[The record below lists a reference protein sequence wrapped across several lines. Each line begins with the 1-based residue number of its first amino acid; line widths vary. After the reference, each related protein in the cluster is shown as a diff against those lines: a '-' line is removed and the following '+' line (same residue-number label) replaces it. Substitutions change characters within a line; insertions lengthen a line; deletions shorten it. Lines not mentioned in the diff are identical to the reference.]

1 MKSKNLFKKLSVLAL
16 VFIMIFALAACSN
29 DTATEDD
36 TQAVT
41 VVSLETV
48 DDQEVAYGTAVEDV
62 PLPAEVEATF
72 SDDSTDDLAVAWESD
87 DYTADVPGDYTF
99 VGSVE
104 YEGEVTNTNDVTV
117 TVLEEA
123 GVENQSF
130 LRVWYN
136 DDDEIEIYEDD
147 TLYLVHGETDRNFN
161 LMFHNRGDQFIAES
175 FVVDHYDI
183 AGDER
188 LRVWS
193 MPDDTIT
200 LAEDKSRVLEDLQ
213 EEYAFDGIMVN
224 DDDRLE
230 LRVDENGDG
239 EPDFRDDIAMVVGV
253 AVLTDADGN
262 EEWVTYTDL
271 QGALD
276 AAGDEYTV
284 TLYDDVTEDVTIN
297 NEDLTLDINGNT
309 ITGDVGVA
317 ADGVTITGSTITGD
331 LTISADNVTA
341 TGITLTG
348 NAIFA
353 NRSAN
358 NTYTGTRGAGSVY
371 LYATVQ
377 VKNANELFDALQTG
391 ENMIV
396 FDEDIEV
403 DYTVEIQHENV
414 TIDLNGYNLSHE
426 TPVSSP
432 STLYPIT
439 NWTESL
445 PMILINEPG
454 AKIVGPSQNRS
465 TIESMGIY
473 VRAGLR
479 DTVIKDVDFSGFNA
493 ILLGAD
499 PVVSPDKTTL
509 NLKGDINTSGTLAMA
524 SLSLS
529 LWENDY
535 AFIGNDATIGGAG
548 TVIMG
553 YADFDKLT
561 FEAEEVG
568 IVNWIRLGDV
578 TFEEDVN
585 LQFVNA
591 NVYEP
596 VTDPNVYLR
605 VLNNKTV
612 KFNNVVDTWNL
623 NLPTHLVI
631 DAYLDTGALSSNLT
645 YTGTI
650 TGSGEFDLNNNDSLL
665 MLSERIRVL
674 DFDITGGDINV
685 AEGNVYFEDI
695 SGGQFSRKVNV
706 GQNTHSGLD
715 EATLHLLDN
724 FPLNTSSN
732 VINVYGNGTLE
743 GRENTITG
751 SSGQVNVVEDEAT
764 ISNVT
769 IEPDLDLS
777 GFDVNFQGIVETNN
791 VLNADNITVTLV
803 SNPESKWI
811 MNEDLIADPFTLAG
825 KGEVDGHDN
834 IFDGSSGP
842 FIITGDITLKDTG
855 WKEYSWVDVENSAS
869 LTFEGTVE
877 NDDILSVAGMLYG
890 VENLDNALGL
900 TLNDYVAIENT
911 DFTFSAVPFFIDG
924 STTNFNVYS
933 DFSPITITLPADSK
947 AEWTADA
954 DDSSYWPS
962 PDVQSVVR
970 VDNKTIELTVGD
982 PGSAWNGVITGFA
995 ETNGDVIRTFKYKSH
1010 VIRGIE
1016 VDLGFISAEFDLELQ
1031 SSAL

>member
-48 DDQEVAYGTAVEDV
+48 EDQEVAYGTAIEDV

-117 TVLEEA
+117 TVLEE
-123 GVENQSF
+123 EEEEEDPTNQSF

-331 LTISADNVTA
+331 LTISADNVTT

-371 LYATVQ
+371 NYDSEAQ
-377 VKNANELFDALQTG
+377 VEDADELFEAL
-391 ENMIV
+391 EANHNLIV
-396 FDEDIEV
+396 FDEDITV
-403 DYTVEIQHENV
+403 DYNVDLQHEV
-414 TIDLNGYNLSHE
+414 TLDLNGYTLSHE
-426 TPVSSP
+426 AVNDDIDRDEDEAVILIDSEGVK
-432 STLYPIT
+432 IT
-439 NWTESL
+439 NGTIDNMLTVVRDGLTDPVMED
-445 PMILINEPG
+445 IAFGGEDNLI
-454 AKIVGPSQNRS
+454 I
-465 TIESMGIY
+465 
-473 VRAGLR
+473 
-479 DTVIKDVDFSGFNA
+479 
-493 ILLGAD
+493 LGAD
-499 PVVSPDKTTL
+499 IFVSPEKTTL
-509 NLKGDINTSGTLAMA
+509 NFA
-524 SLSLS
+524 
-529 LWENDY
+529 
-535 AFIGNDATIGGAG
+535 
-548 TVIMG
+548 
-553 YADFDKLT
+553 
-561 FEAEEVG
+561 
-568 IVNWIRLGDV
+568 
-578 TFEEDVN
+578 
-585 LQFVNA
+585 
-591 NVYEP
+591 
-596 VTDPNVYLR
+596 
-605 VLNNKTV
+605 
-612 KFNNVVDTWNL
+612 
-623 NLPTHLVI
+623 
-631 DAYLDTGALSSNLT
+631 
-645 YTGTI
+645 
-650 TGSGEFDLNNNDSLL
+650 
-665 MLSERIRVL
+665 
-674 DFDITGGDINV
+674 GDINV
-685 AEGNVYFEDI
+685 NA
-695 SGGQFSRKVNV
+695 
-706 GQNTHSGLD
+706 
-715 EATLHLLDN
+715 
-724 FPLNTSSN
+724 NTS
-732 VINVYGNGTLE
+732 
-743 GRENTITG
+743 
-751 SSGQVNVVEDEAT
+751 
-764 ISNVT
+764 
-769 IEPDLDLS
+769 
-777 GFDVNFQGIVETNN
+777 
-791 VLNADNITVTLV
+791 
-803 SNPESKWI
+803 
-811 MNEDLIADPFTLAG
+811 
-825 KGEVDGHDN
+825 
-834 IFDGSSGP
+834 
-842 FIITGDITLKDTG
+842 
-855 WKEYSWVDVENSAS
+855 
-869 LTFEGTVE
+869 
-877 NDDILSVAGMLYG
+877 
-890 VENLDNALGL
+890 LGL
-900 TLNDYVAIENT
+900 ASFKEKYYLEKKQERFLKYLNQ
-911 DFTFSAVPFFIDG
+911 
-924 STTNFNVYS
+924 
-933 DFSPITITLPADSK
+933 K
-947 AEWTADA
+947 
-954 DDSSYWPS
+954 
-962 PDVQSVVR
+962 
-970 VDNKTIELTVGD
+970 
-982 PGSAWNGVITGFA
+982 
-995 ETNGDVIRTFKYKSH
+995 
-1010 VIRGIE
+1010 
-1016 VDLGFISAEFDLELQ
+1016 
-1031 SSAL
+1031 